1 MTGASS
7 STVLVNAR
15 VATFDPAVS
24 ADYGLLNAPHAITI
38 RNGVLAAIT
47 PMTLL
52 RPDKNAA
59 LIDLGGKLVTPGF
72 IDCHTHIVFGGDRST
87 EWEMRLKGK
96 SYSDIAQA
104 GGGILSTVRATRA
117 CSEDELFQSALKR
130 LHNMAREGV
139 TCVEVKSGYGLS
151 LEEEL
156 KALRV
161 IGRLKRENLVDIS
174 ATLLAAHTVPPEFKS
189 NNDAYVSLMCDTLIP
204 HVAREGLAEAV
215 DVFCEPI
222 AFSLAQ
228 CERVFDAA
236 HRHGLA
242 IKAHAEQLSYTGSAR
257 SAAQRGAQSVD
268 HLEHLP
274 ATDIPSLKA
283 SGTVAVLLPGAFYA
297 LRETKRPPI
306 EELRR
311 SGIPMAVAT
320 DCNPGTSPFTS
331 IRMILNLSC
340 ILFALSPAEALT
352 GVPRNAA
359 QALGRLDRMGTVTAG
374 KEATLCVWDVQE
386 PASLVSDLTIN
397 PLVRVFIRGE
407 ERHA

>member
-1 MTGASS
+1 MTGPSS
-7 STVLVNAR
+7 STILSNAR
-15 VATFDPAVS
+15 VATFDSAIS
-24 ADYGLLNAPHAITI
+24 ADYGLLNGLHAVTI
-38 RNGVLAAIT
+38 RNGVIAAIT
-47 PMTLL
+47 PMASLT
-52 RPDKNAA
+52 PETGAA
-59 LIDLGGKLVTPGF
+59 TIDLGGKLLTPGL
-72 IDCHTHIVFGGDRST
+72 IDCHTHVVFGGDRSS

-96 SYSDIAQA
+96 SYSEIAHT
-104 GGGILSTVRATRA
+104 GGGILSTVRATRT
-117 CSEDELFQSALKR
+117 CSEDELFQSARTR
-130 LHNMAREGV
+130 LRSMAREGV

-161 IGRLKRENLVDIS
+161 VKRLKQEQLVDIS
-174 ATLLAAHTVPPEFKS
+174 ATLLAAHTIPPEFK
-189 NNDAYVSLMCDTLIP
+189 NNPDEYVSLICDNLIP
-204 HVAREGLAEAV
+204 HVAHEGLAEAV

-222 AFSLAQ
+222 AFSLVQ

-257 SAAQRGAQSVD
+257 CAAQRGAWSVD

-274 ATDIPSLKA
+274 ATDIPTLKA
-283 SGTVAVLLPGAFYA
+283 SGTIAVLLPGAFYA
-297 LRETKRPPI
+297 LRETKSPPI

-311 SGIPMAVAT
+311 AGIPMAVAT

-331 IRMILNLSC
+331 IRMMLNLSC
-340 ILFALSPAEALT
+340 ILFSLSPAEALT
-352 GVPRNAA
+352 GVTRNAA
-359 QALGRLDRMGTVTAG
+359 QALRRLDRMGTVTTG

-386 PASLVSDLTIN
+386 PAALVSDLTNN